1 MPLEVLIVAD
11 GLPGSEGAA
20 CAAGGAEPVTPEGLS
35 ALHPLW
41 AADMAAL
48 GCLREVAAPA
58 PLGRCWTPAAETG
71 AHAPTSGADA
81 IAAPCRLVL
90 CGPCRST
97 MDVARGLVEAGTLV
111 PWSSVLTPMQTA
123 GRGQLRREWVSRPG
137 NMLATLVCPPAAGL
151 WNDLR
156 PLVLGYLFA
165 EAMSELG
172 PAVSV
177 KWPNDLLCDDH
188 KVAGMLIEERPGC
201 ILAGIGVNMA
211 FAPAAEQMRADFKV
225 SAGEFHPSNGALG
238 PLGLWRALVNR
249 VKTSYSSFLEAF
261 SPNDFLT
268 IFRSRLAWQGRRVL
282 VREGANVRYEA
293 VVKGVSAEGG
303 LVLDHAGREV
313 VLLAG
318 DVIPV

>member
-1 MPLEVLIVAD
+1 MPLEVLIPTL
-11 GLPGSEGAA
+11 GLPGPEASPLPASGV
-20 CAAGGAEPVTPEGLS
+20 GPFSPAEFA

-41 AADMAAL
+41 AADMNAL
-48 GCLREVAAPA
+48 GSLREAQAQA
-58 PLGRCWTPAAETG
+58 PLGRCWTQAEQPSLVEGKIDPA
-71 AHAPTSGADA
+71 H
-81 IAAPCRLVL
+81 RLVL
-90 CGPCRST
+90 CGPCGST
-97 MDVARGLVEAGTLV
+97 MDVARRLVEAGALA
-111 PWSSVLTPMQTA
+111 PWDSVLTPMQTA

-165 EAMSELG
+165 EALSQIG
-172 PAVSV
+172 PAVAV
-177 KWPNDLLCDDH
+177 KWPNDLLCEDR

-201 ILAGIGVNMA
+201 VLAGIGVNLA
-211 FAPAAEQMRADFKV
+211 FSPSPSQMRTDFKV
-225 SAGEFHPSNGALG
+225 SAGEFHPRNCALG
-238 PLGLWRALVNR
+238 PLGLWSALVNR
-249 VKTSYSSFLEAF
+249 VETGYSSLLEAF

-282 VREGANVRYEA
+282 VQEGANVRYEA
-293 VVKGVSAEGG
+293 IVKGISAEGG
-303 LVLDHAGREV
+303 LVLNRAGREV